1 MSRVGR
7 VLFALLA
14 ATSAARASAD
24 EGTVWF
30 WFATCSGPEMRIA
43 VSLDSVTL
51 YKSSFPIC
59 QAKRASASS
68 QGQKAKVQFTF
79 RPARDIEWHGY
90 RTKATRTQEQ
100 QPLTCRLWQ
109 AGADPNDLLIGV
121 GLDDA
126 NGIHMNTIHVA
137 KRMERSRSE
146 IARGLV
152 IETYPAEDG
161 KPSPK

>member
-1 MSRVGR
+1 MGRPVSRVGR

-59 QAKRASASS
+59 QA
-68 QGQKAKVQFTF
+68 
-79 RPARDIEWHGY
+79 
-90 RTKATRTQEQ
+90 
-100 QPLTCRLWQ
+100 
-109 AGADPNDLLIGV
+109 
-121 GLDDA
+121 
-126 NGIHMNTIHVA
+126 
-137 KRMERSRSE
+137 MERSRSE